1 MSAKSGSHPLS
12 TISWTTPSPP
22 TGTLPTDVTVK
33 RPVPGGT
40 VNEPA
45 TTGGAV
51 TTATGGGRAAAAGA
65 WATVVGCVV
74 GAVLGTVVGGAV
86 VVGALVLGVVGAV
99 EGRVVGV
106 LALVVTC
113 AVVLVAAGVAFF
125 VVTAVVGLVVTSVG
139 AFVVTGLVAFVVTG
153 GVAVGVVFAGS
164 VESVETVAAPFA
176 PSGAPETGKM
186 IPPARAARNRIV
198 TSRRTPRV
206 FERCIHTIGM
216 IDS

>member
-1 MSAKSGSHPLS
+1 
-12 TISWTTPSPP
+12 
-22 TGTLPTDVTVK
+22 
-33 RPVPGGT
+33 
-40 VNEPA
+40 
-45 TTGGAV
+45 
-51 TTATGGGRAAAAGA
+51 
-65 WATVVGCVV
+65 VV
-74 GAVLGTVVGGAV
+74 GAVVGTVVGGAV
-86 VVGALVLGVVGAV
+86 VVGALVLSVVGAV
-99 EGRVVGV
+99 EV

-113 AVVLVAAGVAFF
+113 AAVLVAAGVAFF

-153 GVAVGVVFAGS
+153 GVALGVVFAGS

-186 IPPARAARNRIV
+186 IPPARAARNRSV